1 MPDYHDDLR
10 LAHVLADAADAAT
23 MDRFKALDLKVETKP
38 DMTPVSEADKAAE
51 ELIRGQ
57 LAARPPAG
65 RGARRGVRQPGHAAR
80 GAGSSTRSTAPR
92 TTCAGCRSG
101 PR

>member
-1 MPDYHDDLR
+1 MPDYRDDLR

-51 ELIRGQ
+51 ELIRGH
-57 LAARPPAG
+57 LHGHG
-65 RGARRGVRQPGHAAR
+65 RGTR
-80 GAGSSTRSTAPR
+80 SSARSTASRAPAPA
-92 TTCAGCRSG
+92 AG
-101 PR
+101 

>member
-1 MPDYHDDLR
+1 MPDYLDDLR

-57 LAARPPAG
+57 LGRARPET
-65 RGARRGVRQPGHAAR
+65 R
-80 GAGSSTRSTAPR
+80 SSARSTASRAPAPA
-92 TTCAGCRSG
+92 AG
-101 PR
+101 